1 MLANGFWP
9 GASTLVTGP
18 TGSGKT
24 LMGLHFIF
32 AGARRGEPG
41 VIATLQENPTQLQRM
56 LRGLGWPADD
66 PAIEVM
72 YRSPVDIYIDEW
84 VYDLLRTAERTGA
97 RRILL
102 DSLMDLWAAGP
113 DEARFREF
121 MYSLSQRFSRQGVS
135 LFHDLRN
142 AGTVRRAH
150 PVRICRLPSS
160 GNVIA
165 LNYYKD
171 HGSLKRAISVIKTRA
186 SRHESST
193 RQYDIGSHG
202 ITIGDIAQPVE

>member
-1 MLANGFWP
+1 
-9 GASTLVTGP
+9 
-18 TGSGKT
+18 
-24 LMGLHFIF
+24 
-32 AGARRGEPG
+32 
-41 VIATLQENPTQLQRM
+41 M

-102 DSLMDLWAAGP
+102 DSLMDLRTARP

-121 MYSLSQRFSRQGVS
+121 MYSLVQRFSRQGVS
-135 LFHDLRN
+135 LFMTYETPELFGAQTLSEFAVSHLSD
-142 AGTVRRAH
+142 
-150 PVRICRLPSS
+150 
-160 GNVIA
+160 NVIA

-171 HGSLKRAISVIKTRA
+171 HGCLKRAITVIKTRA
-186 SRHESST
+186 SRHEPAT

-202 ITIGDIAQPVE
+202 VTIGDIAQPDEKTDSRYAPAPQPGPATCPDDVIAVPGRSPG